1 MLHVE
6 TIEPGTLSL
15 LKRLMQLPE
24 LSGFSLVGGTALAL
38 KFGHRNSIDLD
49 LFSEENFDHETI
61 HTVLQNI
68 FHHHLSYTGTRSK
81 WGVFCMINGVKIDIV
96 YFPHKRIQPVE
107 QRDVI
112 RIYSDD
118 DLMAM
123 KVNAILRRGQKKD
136 FWDIAELL
144 EHYSMQQMID
154 CYYKK
159 FPSQMLYI
167 SIPQALTYFVDAH
180 SSETP
185 VSFKGQTWASVQAF
199 IQKQVRDFLI

>member
-1 MLHVE
+1 
-6 TIEPGTLSL
+6 
-15 LKRLMQLPE
+15 MQLPE

-49 LFSEENFDHETI
+49 LFSEENFDHAAL
-61 HTVLQNI
+61 HTLLQNT
-68 FHHHLSYTGTRSK
+68 FQHNLSYTGTRSK
-81 WGVFCMINGVKIDIV
+81 WGVFCMIEGVKVDIV

-107 QRDVI
+107 QRDEI
-112 RIYSDD
+112 RMYGDN

-123 KVNAILRRGQKKD
+123 KVNAILRRGKKKD
-136 FWDIAELL
+136 FWDICELL

-180 SSETP
+180 DSEAP
-185 VSFKGQTWASVQAF
+185 VSFRGQTWESVQAF
-199 IQKQVRDFLI
+199 IQKKVRDFLI

>member
-1 MLHVE
+1 MLHIK

-15 LKRLMQLPE
+15 LKCLMQLPE

-38 KFGHRNSIDLD
+38 KYGHRTSIDLD
-49 LFSEENFDHETI
+49 LFSEEDFNHDI
-61 HTVLQNI
+61 VYAALQNV
-68 FHHHLSYTGTRSK
+68 FQHHLSYSGTRSR
-81 WGVFCMINGVKIDIV
+81 WGVFCMIKGVKVDIV

-107 QRDVI
+107 QYEKI
-112 RIYSDD
+112 RMYGDH

-123 KVNAILRRGQKKD
+123 KVNAILRRGKKKD
-136 FWDIAELL
+136 FWDICELL

-159 FPSQMLYI
+159 FSSQMLSI
-167 SIPQALTYFVDAH
+167 SIPHALTYFVDAH
-180 SSETP
+180 DSEAP

-199 IQKQVRDFLI
+199 IQKQVRNFLI